1 MLSNNTAMQVQASI
15 QGVIPGPET
24 EAFLAARELDLRT
37 IGGVTVGLLAVA
49 AYLFDQWTLRVL
61 GVALGTT
68 NLLLLVGLVTSAI
81 RQVGIHVFPEMCD
94 VVQLFLKS
102 AGICAP
108 RSHCNARSSTSSVGV
123 S

>member
-1 MLSNNTAMQVQASI
+1 MKNNMAMQVQASI
-15 QGVIPGPET
+15 KGVIPGPET

-68 NLLLLVGLVTSAI
+68 NLLLLIGLVTSAI
-81 RQVGIHVFPEMCD
+81 RQVGIHFFFSETRVI
-94 VVQLFLKS
+94 V
-102 AGICAP
+102 
-108 RSHCNARSSTSSVGV
+108 
-123 S
+123 